1 MSLTSLSKHQEALA
15 QVLEEK
21 TGHKFLD
28 LTRLERALTHASARN
43 RDGSDYERLEFLGDR
58 VLGLVVAEMLFALY
72 PNADEGEL
80 SIRLNS
86 LVDAETCAEVADDL
100 DLHLLIRKGSDMGQI
115 ESRRLSNVRADVVES
130 IIATIYLDG
139 GLDAARPF
147 IETHWGPHARHLTA
161 GRRDPKTELQ
171 EWAHRVGGIQ
181 PVYTVI
187 DRSGPD
193 HEPIFSVELAVNG
206 YKPERAD
213 GQSKRLAERA
223 AAEQMLLR
231 EGVWSEGE

>member
-1 MSLTSLSKHQEALA
+1 MTSLSKQRETLA
-15 QVLEEK
+15 KVLEEK

-28 LTRLERALTHASARN
+28 MTRLERALTHASARSH
-43 RDGSDYERLEFLGDR
+43 DGSDYERLEFLGDR
-58 VLGLVVAEMLFALY
+58 VLGLVVAELLFAMY

-86 LVDAETCAEVADDL
+86 LVDAETCAEIADEL
-100 DLHLLIRKGSDMGQI
+100 DLHLLIRKGSDMAQI
-115 ESRRLSNVRADVVES
+115 ESKRLSNVRADVVES

-139 GLDAARPF
+139 GLPAVRPF
-147 IETHWGPHARHLTA
+147 IETHWGPHARHFTS

-171 EWAHRVGGIQ
+171 EWAHRVGGLQ
-181 PVYTVI
+181 PLYTVI
-187 DRSGPD
+187 NRAGPD
-193 HEPIFSVELAVNG
+193 HEPVFSVELSVNG
-206 YKPERAD
+206 FGPERAD
-213 GQSKRLAERA
+213 GPSKRLAERA